1 VRVQRGI
8 SHARLRPLHHGLL
21 RRCTPRNDATAA
33 AKLITMKAVY
43 PGSFDPLT
51 LGHLDIVKRAAK
63 IFGSVELLISE
74 NPNKQGVL
82 SIEER
87 VKLVEAVLKAEG
99 LNNISIKSYSGLTVD
114 YAKQRGFTVLLRGMR
129 AASDFEAELEMSQ
142 VNNFLSEL
150 ETVFLMTSPEYSF
163 IRASRVWELLRLGA
177 DISNLVPKQVANYLK
192 EHISGYLQQN

>member
-1 VRVQRGI
+1 
-8 SHARLRPLHHGLL
+8 
-21 RRCTPRNDATAA
+21 
-33 AKLITMKAVY
+33 MKAVY

-51 LGHLDIVKRAAK
+51 LGHLDIIRRASK
-63 IFGSVELLISE
+63 IFESVELLISE

-87 VKLVEAVLKAEG
+87 ISLVRAAIQAEN
-99 LNNISIKSYSGLTVD
+99 LNNVTIQSYSGLTVD
-114 YAKQRGFTVLLRGMR
+114 YAQEHGFRVLLRGMR

-142 VNNFLSEL
+142 VNNFLSQL
-150 ETVFLMTSPEYSF
+150 ETVFLMTSPQYSF

-177 DISNLVPKQVANYLK
+177 DISSLVPINVASYLK

>member
-1 VRVQRGI
+1 MV
-8 SHARLRPLHHGLL
+8 A
-21 RRCTPRNDATAA
+21 
-33 AKLITMKAVY
+33 MKALY

-51 LGHLDIVKRAAK
+51 LGHLDIVRRASK
-63 IFGSVELLISE
+63 ICSKLELLISE
-74 NPNKQGVL
+74 NPNKHGVL

-87 VKLVEAVLKAEG
+87 TQLIKDAIKAEG
-99 LNNISIKSYSGLTVD
+99 LTNVSVQCYAGLTVD
-114 YAKQRGFTVLLRGMR
+114 YARKHNFKLLLRGIR

-150 ETVFLMTSPEYSF
+150 ETIFLMTSPEFSF

-177 DISNLVPKQVANYLK
+177 DISSLVPHNVATYLK